1 MCGFKLHYTRAV
13 KVKETLEQL
22 LGVEKKK
29 SGPMSPQ
36 QQRAAQQLALAKA
49 KKGGASKPKVNV
61 YIVAIERDN
70 SILANAP
77 PDKIAYIA
85 QAIKEIDRPL
95 KGESL
100 LQNMN
105 GMRVYR
111 LAGINPE
118 TLMKI
123 LERTGDLHPSTRLE
137 VDKKNK
143 AIIVYASSRVDH
155 ATIGML
161 VRKIEGSGRRFEVR
175 RLRRL
180 EADYVAGTIEFMM
193 GVGEKKEASLPY
205 WMRRSQNQKDEKDQ
219 FRVDADV
226 ENNKLLLYAN
236 NVEMQAVTD
245 LLVKLGE
252 IPPEGGNSSTVRHKE
267 VAPGKDTD
275 DLRADSTHVAL
286 LRSESVK
293 GGSVEKV
300 FRRNP

>member
-1 MCGFKLHYTRAV
+1 MTR
-13 KVKETLEQL
+13 
-22 LGVEKKK
+22 
-29 SGPMSPQ
+29 Q
-36 QQRAAQQLALAKA
+36 QQQAAQQLALAKA
-49 KKGGASKPKVNV
+49 KKKGGVSKPKVNV

-70 SILANAP
+70 SILVNAP

-85 QAIKEIDRPL
+85 QAIQEIDRPL
-95 KGESL
+95 KGKSL

-111 LAGINPE
+111 LAGIDPE
-118 TLMKI
+118 KLVKI

-137 VDKKNK
+137 VDKKNN
-143 AIIVYASSRVDH
+143 AIIVYATSRIDH

-161 VRKIEGSGRRFEVR
+161 VDKLEGSGRRFEVR

-180 EADYVAGTIEFMM
+180 DADYVAGTIEFMM
-193 GVGEKKEASLPY
+193 GAGEKKEENVPY
-205 WMRRSQNQKDEKDQ
+205 WMRRGQNKKDEKDQ
-219 FRVDADV
+219 FRVDADIV
-226 ENNKLLLYAN
+226 NNKLLLYAN
-236 NVEMQAVTD
+236 DVEMQAVTD